1 MMNLDGYCELM
12 KVLKNSSD
20 YQNFYKILFYPLEID
35 SYMEQ
40 HKIYEILGELLF
52 RIGIERPSK
61 NEIIDFM
68 IANLCKFNE
77 HFYKKQTVKIE
88 FHNCTADGMKYLKKL
103 SSKLQIPIIY
113 EDSAETHENHPKI
126 ICDFKD
132 NSSDDKFMIISSE
145 NDTDNNNSNQD
156 KSHDCNLKLKKAIEL
171 KLCYNNLKY
180 VIQNARLRKPLKHT
194 HGEWNHRVLMVGR
207 VGSGRKTQACQL
219 AKEFGLI
226 LIDFDQ
232 MIKEYEQQS
241 RAVEKHSMGFW
252 GFIQEILLKPQCLH
266 NGYVIVS
273 NVISRLYLIMFM
285 EKFKHEPNKIIFIHT
300 NENKCRRRILK
311 QKGIYHDNKTDVD
324 ASSTSTS
331 QTTLSS
337 ASSACG
343 ENVNLYLDYQM
354 NLYNLHKKDFL
365 RYFASTKDLRE
376 KIYHVNGNGSVNDI
390 KSWIWAYF
398 CDV

>member
-1 MMNLDGYCELM
+1 MKLDGYCELM
-12 KVLKNSSD
+12 NVLKNSSN
-20 YQNFYKILFYPLEID
+20 YQNFYKILFYPLKID
-35 SYMEQ
+35 SYMEK
-40 HKIYEILGELLF
+40 HKIYEILGELLV

-68 IANLCKFNE
+68 IANLCKLNE
-77 HFYKKQTVKIE
+77 HFNKKQPVKIE
-88 FHNCTADGMKYLKKL
+88 FYNCTADSIKHLKKL
-103 SSKLQIPIIY
+103 SSKFQIPIIY
-113 EDSAETHENHPKI
+113 ENSTTSENQPKI

-132 NSSDDKFMIISSE
+132 NSSSDKFMIISSE
-145 NDTDNNNSNQD
+145 DDDTDNNNSNQD

-180 VIQNARLRKPLKHT
+180 VIQNARLRKPLKHSR
-194 HGEWNHRVLMVGR
+194 GEWNHRILVVGR

-226 LIDFDQ
+226 LIDFDRT
-232 MIKEYEQQS
+232 IIEYEQQS
-241 RAVEKHSMGFW
+241 RDAEKHSIGFW
-252 GFIQEILLKPQCLH
+252 GYIQEILLKPQCLH

-285 EKFKHEPNKIIFIHT
+285 EKFLHEPNKIIFIHT

-311 QKGIYHDNKTDVD
+311 QKGIYHDNNTDVD
-324 ASSTSTS
+324 PSSTSTS
-331 QTTLSS
+331 QTTTPSL
-337 ASSACG
+337 SACE

-365 RYFASTKDLRE
+365 KYFSSTKDLRE

-390 KSWIWAYF
+390 KAWIWAHF
-398 CDV
+398 FDK